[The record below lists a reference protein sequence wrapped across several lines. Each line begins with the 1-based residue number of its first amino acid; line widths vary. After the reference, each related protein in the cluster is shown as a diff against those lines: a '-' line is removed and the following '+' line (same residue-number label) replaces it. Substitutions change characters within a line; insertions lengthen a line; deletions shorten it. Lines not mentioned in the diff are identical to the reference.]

1 MLCIGIFITLVS
13 IAQPSITSFSPNK
26 GPVGSLVT
34 ITGNNLENTSN
45 ITIGDVTAVPV
56 SISRTKLVAMVMP
69 GAVTGDVVITT
80 PNGTANGT
88 SIYTVT
94 PAIIPNGQQGN
105 KLNSYTSLDNYEGTS
120 VAISADG
127 NTIAVGGIGKGSSA
141 SSVWIYT
148 RKDGIW
154 STEGIAVR
162 GRAATNLSGFG
173 KKVALNADGSTL
185 FVGGN
190 VEDLSS
196 PAVAAWV
203 FTRNGDVWSQQG
215 PRLVVSDIIAG
226 SSTSTSAVSL
236 SADGNTAIIGGG
248 DNTGNGAAW
257 VFVRNGSTWT
267 QQGPKLSGLGS
278 SPGGPAFGASV
289 SLNADG
295 NTALIGGPNDNGGI
309 GACWVFIRKNGKW
322 SQQGNKLVGDGF
334 TGKSNQGASV
344 SISADGNT
352 ALIGSPGNNG
362 VCIFTRKGNFWS
374 QQSAKLTGTGG
385 VGILSAIQGTAVSL
399 SADGNLAIVG
409 GQKDNFVT
417 SLKNAE
423 GAAWIFMRKGN
434 TWTQL
439 GEKLIG
445 TGAIGGAEQG
455 NSVAMSADG
464 QTAIVGG
471 WLDNKSEGA
480 TWVYSFIPP
489 PVISSFTPDAASK
502 KDTVII
508 NGSNL
513 SNVTEVSFGGTAA
526 ASFKVLSPTYIQ
538 AIVDSGTTG
547 EIKITSPVGSSSL
560 NGFSFIPIVQPTIEL
575 FTPASASQFD
585 TLTIKGTNF
594 KWVTAVSLGG
604 TSVASF
610 KVLSSTTITAVV
622 GTGSS
627 GSVQLTAIGGAAAL
641 SGFSLIPLPQPT
653 IDSFTPI
660 IAERGDTIT
669 IKGNNFKWV
678 TGVSLG
684 GTSVASFKI
693 LSPTT
698 ITAVVGTGTSGF
710 VRLTSVGGAASLSGF
725 SFVSTFPPTITSFTP
740 TIAQEGNTVMIYG
753 NNFKKIL
760 NISFGGISATSFTVL
775 SSTAIISTVGE
786 GASGS
791 LRIIAGGGTVSFSG
805 FSFYTPPP
813 TINSFSPKT
822 GKSGDSVLVIGT
834 NFKTVSGITLGGAAA
849 ASFRI
854 LSPTTLIAKVG
865 AGNSG
870 FIKVTSPGGS
880 DSLPGFTYV
889 GLPPSITSF
898 SATSGPVGTL
908 VTIKGNNLLSP
919 KSISIGGV
927 PAIPISNDGATLV
940 AMVMPG
946 ATTDI
951 ISIITAGGSVNS
963 TNKFTV
969 IPTYIP
975 SKNGQQGDKLIGS
988 DVKGNAQQGFSVS
1001 LSADGNTAIV
1011 GAPQDDATNG
1021 AALIYQRIDSIW
1033 TQQGPKLIG
1042 SGAIGKAMQG
1052 YCVSISADGNTAI
1065 IGGLRDKFNL
1075 GAAWIF
1081 TRKGNTWAQQGPKLV
1096 GSGSV
1101 GGSIFQGTSVAL
1113 SADGNTAIIGGYGD
1127 NINTGAAWVFIR
1139 NGERW
1144 IQQGNKISGTGA
1156 LGAAYQ
1162 GSSVSLSADGN
1173 TAIIGGEMDN
1183 SGLGASWIFT
1193 RTEGIWTQQG
1203 SKIVGSN
1210 AINTSYQGSSVNLSA
1225 DGNTAIIG
1233 GYGDSS
1239 NCGAAWVFS
1248 RKNDKWYQQ
1257 GKKLVGSTPE
1267 RNAYQGISVSLS
1279 ADGNTALIGGNGS
1292 NFNSGAAWIFKRTDS
1307 IWLEKDKLL
1316 GSGATGASQQGSGVS
1331 LSADGGT
1338 AIIGGI
1344 LDNTNVGASWVF
1356 SFRPPPIINGFLPIT
1371 ARAGDTITIT
1381 GSNFNK
1387 VSAVSFGGMSA
1398 ASFRFISS
1406 NTIIAVV
1413 GKGASGA
1420 VSVTSIYGTAALT
1433 GFVFTVDPPSIT
1445 SFSST
1450 SGPIGS
1456 LVTINGSNLLN
1467 PISISIGGAAAIP
1480 VSTDKN
1486 TIVAM
1491 VMPGASSGGISVTTA
1506 GGTANASGNFTVTP
1520 SKIPRG
1526 QQGEKLT
1533 GAGISEYA
1541 NFGYSIA
1548 ISADG
1553 NTAVVGSHT
1562 DNNYSGSAHI
1572 FTRSGTSWTQQG
1584 NKLVGS
1590 DAIGNAWQGKSVAIN
1605 ADGNTVL
1612 IGGPHDNDERGA
1624 VWVFRRKNG
1633 IWYQHGSKLVG
1644 TGVPEEI
1651 YYRDRA
1657 NQGWSVAL
1665 SADGETALVA
1675 GTIDYYG
1682 AWIFKLESDNWLQQG
1697 EKLVPE
1703 KISSGS
1709 GYSIALSSDGKTAI
1723 LGSSGDNYYLNNVGA
1738 AWIFSN
1744 NGGIWKEEAKLVGL
1758 ESSGPNVPKAG
1769 SSQGTSVAIS
1779 ADGNTAILGANSA
1792 EDNKGA
1798 AWIFN
1803 RKNKTWD
1810 TFGEKIMSN
1819 DNAGLSQQGISV
1831 SLSADGK
1838 IAMIG
1843 GHGDNNGFG
1852 AAWYFTLQ
1860 GKSWKQE
1867 GSKIFGSG
1875 NVLNANQGISSS
1887 LSSDGNT
1894 AILGGNFDNNQGALW
1909 VFSEANFPVITSFS
1923 PTSASEGDTVTING
1937 RYLSGTNLL
1946 TFGGASAATFN
1957 VLSSTTISAVVG
1969 SGSSGAISLTTQG
1982 GSTSLSGFTFLP
1994 AQAEIASFQPKSG
2007 PVGSL
2012 VYIKGKKLSML
2023 QKISIGKT
2031 EAIPVN
2037 ISDTVLVAMVMPG
2050 AVSGI
2055 IGITTTT
2062 NGYSNSRDSFTVTT
2076 AKIPNKQQGAKLV
2089 GTGAKSGYFGISYQG
2104 SSISLSAD
2112 GNTAIVGGPID
2123 NSYFGA
2129 AWIFTRDGGS
2139 WTQQGTK
2146 LVGRDNSGNANM
2158 GTSVAISA
2166 DGNTAIVGGPTD
2178 NSNVS
2183 NVGAAWIFT
2192 RINNKWYQEGPKL
2205 VGTGAIYGSSG
2216 GSFQG
2221 GSVSLSADGNTA
2233 AIGGYLD
2240 NDKAGAVWIF
2250 KRSEGIWYQQG
2261 SKLVA
2266 TDAVGK
2272 ASFGLRVQLSA
2283 NGNYLVVGGITDSFN
2298 VGASW
2303 IFTKKGN
2310 NWIQQGP
2317 KLVGTGRQGNQYVSQ
2332 GMSVAINADGSTAII
2347 GGIQDNYSAGASWIF
2362 TRNGETWTQQGSKLV
2377 GTGGEKGPAEQGMG
2391 VSISAD
2397 GNTAIIGGQG
2407 DNNGLGASWLFQR
2420 IDGKWVQFGNKLVG
2434 TGAAGNSYQGRSVS
2448 ISADGQTALVGGVYD
2463 SISVGASWVYANI
2476 PPTPLITS
2484 FSPTTTKLKDTVNI
2498 IGSNFSNITSI
2509 SFGGISIANFEVF
2522 GDTLIK
2528 AIVEDVASGEV
2539 RVNTTG
2545 GTAALTGFTYLNAP
2559 ILTTFSPTTV
2569 PAGYSIN
2576 ISGKYLTNVSSI
2588 SLGGTPVT
2596 SFSIISDSSISAIV
2610 GNGSTGR
2617 LRVTNSGGSASLAG
2631 FTFVPPTS
2639 LVSFSPTK
2647 VGKGN
2652 IVSIIGKGLKNVTQV
2667 KLGGSSVTS
2676 FTIVSDT
2683 LIQALVGDGKSGF
2696 VSIKTDFFKDSL
2708 PGFVFGVPSIEI
2720 KPRDT
2725 TFLFGTGL
2733 GVVSQVQTYQVYANY
2748 LQSELTIGA
2757 PNYFEI
2763 SQSPNTGFQPSIR
2776 INPVLGKIDTTNIY
2790 VRFKSDS
2797 AGYFSGIILHTSTE
2811 ATNQS
2816 FTVIGNSQCDS
2827 IINFTPIINNF
2838 VNDSTICF
2846 KDSIT
2851 LSPSNGNFAV
2861 YKWNTGD
2868 TTKNLTVKKSG
2879 NYSLQIGNGKACYSN
2894 ISKTI
2899 KATKNTNPIPSIAL
2913 LSNKT
2918 LLSSSAPKYRWFIN
2932 NLLIPG
2938 NNTNTLMPDKIGMY
2952 AVETSIDG
2960 ICWDRSIDFPILTL
2974 TPTPNTDSVLIKTYP
2989 NPSSTGLFYVVVTLP
3004 DPTNMEVRVTV
3015 ADANGIVLLQTN
3027 KFIFFGVEIKI
3038 PISLTYKGTV
3048 FVKIEVNGNVY
3059 SKTVILQ

>member
-1 MLCIGIFITLVS
+1 MLCFGVFVSVVS

-26 GPVGSLVT
+26 GPVGTLVT

-45 ITIGDVTAVPV
+45 ITIGDATAVPV
-56 SISRTKLVAMVMP
+56 TISRTKLVALVMP
-69 GAVTGDVVITT
+69 GAVTGDVVITS

-88 SIYTVT
+88 SIFTIT

-105 KLNSYTSLDNYEGTS
+105 KINSTSSLDNYEGTS

-141 SSVWIYT
+141 SSVWIHT

-154 STEGIAVR
+154 SKNGIAVR
-162 GRAATNLSGFG
+162 GSFANNLSGFG
-173 KKVALNADGSTL
+173 KKIALNADGSTL
-185 FVGGN
+185 LVGGN
-190 VEDLSS
+190 SGVYST
-196 PAVAAWV
+196 PAIAAWV
-203 FTRNGDVWSQQG
+203 FTRNGDTWSQQG
-215 PRLVVSDIIAG
+215 PRLVVSDIIAE

-248 DNTGNGAAW
+248 DNTGNGAVW

-278 SPGGPAFGASV
+278 SPGGPGFGASV

-334 TGKSNQGASV
+334 TGKSNLGASV

-352 ALIGSPGNNG
+352 ALIGSPGNNS

-385 VGILSAIQGTAVSL
+385 VGILSARQGTAVSL

-417 SLKNAE
+417 TLSNAE

-464 QTAIVGG
+464 ETAIVGG
-471 WLDNKSEGA
+471 WLDDKSEGA

-489 PVISSFTPDAASK
+489 PVISSFSPDAASK

-508 NGSNL
+508 NGSNF
-513 SNVTEVSFGGTAA
+513 SNISEVSFGGTAA
-526 ASFKVLSPTYIQ
+526 ASFKILSPTYIQ

-560 NGFSFIPIVQPTIEL
+560 SGFSFIPIVQPTIEL
-575 FTPASASQFD
+575 FTPASASRFD

-610 KVLSSTTITAVV
+610 KVLSSTMITAVV

-627 GSVQLTAIGGAAAL
+627 GFVQLTAVGGAAAL

-653 IDSFTPI
+653 IDSFTPVS
-660 IAERGDTIT
+660 AERGDTIT

-710 VRLTSVGGAASLSGF
+710 VRLTSVGGSASLSGF
-725 SFVSTFPPTITSFTP
+725 SFVATFPPSITSFTP
-740 TIAQEGNTVMIYG
+740 TSAQEGNTVMIYG
-753 NNFKKIL
+753 NNFKKIQ
-760 NISFGGISATSFTVL
+760 NISFGGISATTFTVL
-775 SSTAIISTVGE
+775 SSTAIISTLGE
-786 GASGS
+786 GASGN
-791 LRIIAGGGTVSFSG
+791 LRITASGGTVSVSG
-805 FSFYTPPP
+805 FTFIIPPP
-813 TINSFSPKT
+813 IINSFSPKT
-822 GKSGDSVLVIGT
+822 GKSGDSVLITGT
-834 NFKTVSGITLGGAAA
+834 NFKTVSAITLGGATA

-854 LSPTTLIAKVG
+854 LSPTSLIAKVG
-865 AGNSG
+865 AGNTG
-870 FIKVTSPGGS
+870 LIKVTSPGGS
-880 DSLPGFTYV
+880 DSIPGFTYIP
-889 GLPPSITSF
+889 LPPSITSF
-898 SATSGPVGTL
+898 SGTSGPVGTL

-919 KSISIGGV
+919 KSILIGGV
-927 PAIPISNDGATLV
+927 PAIPISNNGSTLV

-951 ISIITAGGSVNS
+951 ISLITAGGSVNS
-963 TNKFTV
+963 ANKFTV
-969 IPTYIP
+969 IPTNAP
-975 SKNGQQGDKLIGS
+975 NKNGQQGDKLIGS

-1011 GAPQDDATNG
+1011 GAPQDDAASG
-1021 AALIYQRIDSIW
+1021 AAFIFQRIDSIW

-1042 SGAIGKAMQG
+1042 SDVTGTGQSNQG
-1052 YCVSISADGNTAI
+1052 YSVSISADGNTAI
-1065 IGGLRDKFNL
+1065 IGGLKDKFNL

-1081 TRKGNTWAQQGPKLV
+1081 TRKGSTWVQQGPKLV
-1096 GSGSV
+1096 GTGSV
-1101 GGSIFQGTSVAL
+1101 GGSIFQGTSVCL

-1127 NINTGAAWVFIR
+1127 NFNTGAAWVFIR

-1279 ADGNTALIGGNGS
+1279 ADGNTALIGGNGA
-1292 NFNSGAAWIFKRTDS
+1292 NYNSGAAWIFNRTDS

-1316 GSGATGASQQGSGVS
+1316 GSGAKGASQQGNGVS

-1356 SFRPPPIINGFLPIT
+1356 SFRPPPVIDGFLPTT

-1387 VSAVSFGGMSA
+1387 VSAVSLGGMSA

-1406 NTIIAVV
+1406 NKLIAVV

-1445 SFSST
+1445 SFSSN

-1491 VMPGASSGGISVTTA
+1491 VMPGASSGEISVTTA
-1506 GGTANASGNFTVTP
+1506 GGTANANGNFIVTP

-1584 NKLVGS
+1584 IKLVGS

-1612 IGGPHDNDERGA
+1612 IGGPLDNDGRGA

-1644 TGVPEEI
+1644 TGVTENI
-1651 YYRDRA
+1651 YTRIRA

-1697 EKLVPE
+1697 EKLVPAN
-1703 KISSGS
+1703 ISSGS
-1709 GYSIALSSDGKTAI
+1709 GFSIALSSDGKTAI
-1723 LGSSGDNYYLNNVGA
+1723 LGSSGAKPYYFSGA

-1744 NGGIWKEEAKLVGL
+1744 NQGNWKQEAELAGL
-1758 ESSGPNVPKAG
+1758 ESSGPNIPKEG

-1792 EDNKGA
+1792 ENNKGA
-1798 AWIFN
+1798 AWIFT

-1810 TFGEKIMSN
+1810 SFSEKIMSN
-1819 DNAGLSQQGISV
+1819 DNAGLSQMGISV

-1843 GHGDNNGFG
+1843 GQGDNNGFG

-1867 GSKIFGSG
+1867 GSKIFGIG

-1894 AILGGNFDNNQGALW
+1894 AIIGGNFDDNQGALW

-1923 PTSASEGDTVTING
+1923 PTRASEGDTVTING

-1946 TFGGASAATFN
+1946 TFGGTSAATFN
-1957 VLSSTTISAVVG
+1957 VLSSTTILAVVG

-1994 AQAEIASFQPKSG
+1994 AQAEIASFHPKSG

-2012 VYIKGKKLSML
+2012 VYIKGKKLSIL
-2023 QKISIGKT
+2023 QKITIGKT

-2037 ISDTVLVAMVMPG
+2037 ISDTLLVAMVMPG
-2050 AVSGI
+2050 AVTGI

-2062 NGYSNSRDSFTVTT
+2062 NGYSNSRDSFTVRP

-2089 GTGAKSGYFGISYQG
+2089 GTGTVSGYFGISYQG

-2123 NSYFGA
+2123 NSYRGA
-2129 AWIFTRDGGS
+2129 AWIFTRDGGT
-2139 WTQQGTK
+2139 WKQQGTK
-2146 LVGRDNSGNANM
+2146 LVGRDNSGNASM

-2178 NSNVS
+2178 NSNV
-2183 NVGAAWIFT
+2183 GAAWIFN

-2205 VGTGAIYGSSG
+2205 VGTGAQNVSSAG
-2216 GSFQG
+2216 AHQA

-2233 AIGGYLD
+2233 AMGGYLD

-2283 NGNYLVVGGITDSFN
+2283 NGNYLVVGGISDSFN

-2317 KLVGTGRQGNQYVSQ
+2317 KLVGTGRQAHQYVSQ

-2347 GGIQDNYSAGASWIF
+2347 GGIQDNNSAGASWIF

-2377 GTGGEKGPAEQGMG
+2377 GTGSEKGPAEQGMG

-2407 DNNGLGASWLFQR
+2407 DNNRMGASWLFQR

-2434 TGAAGNSYQGRSVS
+2434 TGSSGNSYQGRSVS
-2448 ISADGQTALVGGVYD
+2448 ISADGQTAFVGGITD

-2484 FSPTTTKLKDTVNI
+2484 FSPTITKMKDTVTI

-2509 SFGGISIANFEVF
+2509 LFGGISIANFEVF

-2528 AIVEDVASGEV
+2528 AIVENVASGEV
-2539 RVNTTG
+2539 SVNTTG
-2545 GTAALTGFTYLNAP
+2545 GTAALSGFIYLNAP
-2559 ILTTFSPTTV
+2559 LLTTFSPTTA
-2569 PAGYSIN
+2569 PAGYTIT
-2576 ISGKYLTNVSSI
+2576 ISGKYLSNVSSI
-2588 SLGGTPVT
+2588 SLGGTSVT
-2596 SFSIISDSSISAIV
+2596 SFSIISDSSISAVV

-2617 LRVTNSGGSASLAG
+2617 LRVINSGGSANLAG

-2647 VGKGN
+2647 IGKGN
-2652 IVSIIGKGLKNVTQV
+2652 IMSIIGKGLQNVTQV
-2667 KLGGSSVTS
+2667 KLGGNSVSS

-2683 LIQALVGDGKSGF
+2683 LIQAVVGNGKSGF
-2696 VSIKTDFFKDSL
+2696 VSIITDFFKDSL
-2708 PGFVFGVPSIEI
+2708 PGFVFGEPTIVIIP
-2720 KPRDT
+2720 PDT
-2725 TFLFGTGL
+2725 TLQFGTSV
-2733 GVVSQVQTYQVYANY
+2733 GVVTPVQSYQICANY
-2748 LQSELTIGA
+2748 LQDKLTIAA
-2757 PNYFEI
+2757 PYFFEI
-2763 SQSPNTGFQPSIR
+2763 SLSPNSGFQPMIQ
-2776 INPVLGKIDTTNIY
+2776 IDHVLGKIDTTTIY
-2790 VRFKSDS
+2790 VRFISDS
-2797 AGYFSGIILHTSTE
+2797 AGYYSAPLLHTSDF
-2811 ATNQS
+2811 ATNKS

-2827 IINFTPIINNF
+2827 FINFTPVINNF
-2838 VNDSTICF
+2838 INDSVICF
-2846 KDSIT
+2846 KDSLI

-2868 TTKNLTVKKSG
+2868 TTRKLVINKSG
-2879 NYSLQIGNGKACYSN
+2879 DFSLQIGNGNACYSN

-2899 KATKNTNPIPSIAL
+2899 RATKNTNPIPSIAL

-2918 LLSSSAPKYRWFIN
+2918 LLSSSAPKYRWYVN

-2938 NNTNTLMPDKIGMY
+2938 NNTNTYMPDKIGMY

-2960 ICWDRSIDFPILTL
+2960 ICWDRSMDFPILTL
-2974 TPTPNTDSVLIKTYP
+2974 TPTPNSDSVLIKTYP